1 MSRRWSGRSAAEPMQ
16 AWLLD
21 WYLWLKA
28 GHVISVIAW
37 MAGLLYLPRLFVY
50 HAERGRRG
58 SELSATLEVMEYR
71 LLRFI
76 MNPAMIAVWTFGL
89 LMVMAGAIDWS
100 RFWPWGKALLVIA
113 MTAFH
118 MLLAAWRR
126 QLATGQSRR
135 SGRDFRIANEI
146 PTVIMILIVI
156 LVIAKPF

>member
-1 MSRRWSGRSAAEPMQ
+1 
-16 AWLLD
+16 
-21 WYLWLKA
+21 
-28 GHVISVIAW
+28 
-37 MAGLLYLPRLFVY
+37 
-50 HAERGRRG
+50 
-58 SELSATLEVMEYR
+58 
-71 LLRFI
+71 

-118 MLLAAWRR
+118 MLLAAWRQ
-126 QLATGQSRR
+126 QLAAGQNRR

-146 PTVIMILIVI
+146 PTIIMILIVI